1 MRTQQNHIDA
11 GNNPYGRHWMKHDG
25 NTLNTIQKTTIHT
38 NSIHKSKC
46 IGIHHKHN
54 TTNYKNAEFNK
65 HRIQKCKSAT
75 KIYIRS
81 ATNRPN
87 IWQIEREKLARSLF
101 TALKK
106 RPIDSNTTEKVVSK
120 ISRELEELGQSEI
133 QSNTIGKKV
142 MDVLKELDKI
152 AYIRFASVYTNF
164 KEVGEF
170 EEVIEELHGKS
181 KK

>member
-1 MRTQQNHIDA
+1 MA
-11 GNNPYGRHWMKHDG
+11 K
-25 NTLNTIQKTTIHT
+25 
-38 NSIHKSKC
+38 
-46 IGIHHKHN
+46 
-54 TTNYKNAEFNK
+54 A
-65 HRIQKCKSAT
+65 
-75 KIYIRS
+75 
-81 ATNRPN
+81 
-87 IWQIEREKLARSLF
+87 LF

-106 RPIDSNTTEKVVSK
+106 RPIDNDTIEKVVSK

-142 MDVLKELDKI
+142 MDALKELDKI

>member
-1 MRTQQNHIDA
+1 MICPFCREKDTSVVDSRPTEDGTAIRRRRICACGGGQRFTTFERVQFRELTVIKKN
-11 GNNPYGRHWMKHDG
+11 GR
-25 NTLNTIQKTTIHT
+25 
-38 NSIHKSKC
+38 KSP
-46 IGIHHKHN
+46 
-54 TTNYKNAEFNK
+54 FD
-65 HRIQKCKSAT
+65 
-75 KIYIRS
+75 
-81 ATNRPN
+81 
-87 IWQIEREKLARSLF
+87 REKLAKSLF

-106 RPIDSNTTEKVVSK
+106 RPIDNDTIEKVVSK
-120 ISRELEELGQSEI
+120 ISRELEALGQSEI

>member
-1 MRTQQNHIDA
+1 MICPFCREKDTSVVDSRPTEDGTAIRRRRICACGGGQWFTTFERVQFRELTVIKKN
-11 GNNPYGRHWMKHDG
+11 GR
-25 NTLNTIQKTTIHT
+25 
-38 NSIHKSKC
+38 
-46 IGIHHKHN
+46 
-54 TTNYKNAEFNK
+54 
-65 HRIQKCKSAT
+65 
-75 KIYIRS
+75 RS
-81 ATNRPN
+81 PFD
-87 IWQIEREKLARSLF
+87 REKLAKSLF

-106 RPIDSNTTEKVVSK
+106 RPIDNDTIEKVVSK

-142 MDVLKELDKI
+142 MDALKELDKI

>member
-1 MRTQQNHIDA
+1 MICSICKKGETSVVDSRPTEDGTAIRRRRLCVCGERFTTFERVQFRELTVIKKN
-11 GNNPYGRHWMKHDG
+11 GRR
-25 NTLNTIQKTTIHT
+25 
-38 NSIHKSKC
+38 
-46 IGIHHKHN
+46 
-54 TTNYKNAEFNK
+54 APF
-65 HRIQKCKSAT
+65 
-75 KIYIRS
+75 
-81 ATNRPN
+81 
-87 IWQIEREKLARSLF
+87 EREKLAKSLF

-106 RPIDSNTTEKVVSK
+106 RPIDNDTIEKVVSK

-142 MDVLKELDKI
+142 MDSLKELDKI

-170 EEVIEELHGKS
+170 EEVIEELHGNS